1 MEEAQLIAQ
10 GGAAREDVIVLDLSG
25 MHCGGCSSRVKG
37 ILEAHPSVSQAN
49 VNLTTEVAL
58 VRVSLPT
65 LPDSAV
71 NGGAREEELQAIVA
85 QLLKVLADNG
95 FKAKVRDKQQTNA
108 AAAAVVKSRRE
119 ERISR

>member
-1 MEEAQLIAQ
+1 MQL
-10 GGAAREDVIVLDLSG
+10 
-25 MHCGGCSSRVKG
+25 
-37 ILEAHPSVSQAN
+37 QAN

-85 QLLKVLADNG
+85 QLLKVTPPPPPPL
-95 FKAKVRDKQQTNA
+95 KAF
-108 AAAAVVKSRRE
+108 
-119 ERISR
+119 